1 MENYHVIDL
10 VGEGSFGKVYKG
22 RRKFTGQITAMKFI
36 MKHGKSEKDIRNL
49 RQEIEIL
56 RNLRH
61 ENIILMLDAFET
73 KTDFC
78 VVTEFAHG
86 ELFEILEDDQSLPEA
101 TVQSIAKQLV
111 RALHYLHSNR
121 VIHRDMKPQNILIG
135 ANGVVKLCDFGFA
148 RAMSCNTMVLTSIK
162 GTPLYMAPELVQ
174 EQPYNHT
181 VDLWSLG
188 VILYELFVGQ
198 PPFYTNSIYSLI
210 HHIVRDPVKYPSN
223 ITPEFKSFL
232 KGLLNKR
239 PGDRLG
245 WPGLLEH
252 PFVRESSQERLKRE
266 AALADAAATAQES
279 RAWKGEG
286 GAVAGVV
293 LAAASKCDTPNV
305 KAAPPSHKGL
315 PRPSTGEPKRQAA
328 GQKSS
333 KGEQPGRL
341 HRAASAEA
349 AQSAASAEAGLAGGR
364 QASAPPAALEAAAA
378 QAAAPRHGPGTPID
392 RLRSRRMTADEATAG
407 PSSAPLAAPSPVKPT
422 SPNKSSGPRNKE
434 NTPAA
439 VSNSMPGSAAG
450 LQRIGSHARMP
461 SGHDAM
467 TRDMGNLQTTPSSR
481 HDAPA
486 GATVSPRDSP
496 FVRLLSDAEEAGST
510 AEGAE
515 RLWQDK
521 ARLAAVLEMLKRPAS
536 GSAYTQWAA
545 SNELR
550 KAAKVACQLLQHSQG
565 RAEQGS
571 QVMRALAAAAQAAL
585 AVNATTTAA
594 VAEALVAAENSAAAA
609 SEDQFVA
616 FEGSMQL
623 YTELLNHRPP
633 SGAWQVATA
642 GCSGLARIFSRA
654 QRACGSSGA
663 AAAQAEGVL
672 KFVQGS
678 SVVTRICRFLED
690 CSQAHSSGE
699 GHMAAVRALA
709 DLVHCPVASS
719 SLQPTT
725 FPLAEAL
732 QADGITK
739 TAHQTAVLQ
748 SLEKVRHQVADG
760 LASTRCGVSGIRSS
774 LLHSPDMLKKGL
786 QLLLVV
792 LRLSTAACEAAI
804 GSSFPQVLTDAA
816 DSQHG
821 ALAMLCLAALARGAA
836 GHHTSLQAAGRAVN
850 MPQAK
855 LTQMIKQLAPNLQA
869 RQTDQVTA
877 AATAEAL
884 SALLVL
890 LVPPGGSP
898 HDAPPP
904 PGDLLTEP
912 CLAGMN
918 QLLQRPGAT
927 AETLRFAAV
936 EGVSCQTGLLDGPAG
951 LLTSLL
957 ACGPSSDA
965 GLAALQAGL
974 GDSLI
979 QVLTAAGRGSLPS
992 PCTELTPWGTL
1003 SMLQAVLSLVQPDAI
1018 AAILHN
1024 PFLPGGASDAL
1035 IKEVQEVMLKGH
1047 VVGHMLPA
1055 LTYAS
1060 GEGLNQPLTLLSR
1073 LVLAGPA
1080 HAQQYL
1086 QAHGLEAP
1094 ILNRLFL
1101 DSNPPAVLRCTD
1113 EDIATRKFACF
1124 AIGNAGF
1131 HNSSLYE
1138 ALRASIGPLVSLL
1151 HDREDKTRANA
1162 AGALGNLV
1170 RNSGLLC
1177 RPLIEARALQA
1188 LVEVINAPQPST
1200 PRGVAAAAADGT
1212 NPLRISLFSLGNML
1226 GPELL
1231 SPAPIIKTM
1240 QSLAIV
1246 YGAVIDDVLSKVRSE
1261 FVQEG
1266 NEPVVEELRAL
1277 WEEKLLQTGVLDAPS
1292 PEEYEELQPALN
1304 PYVSQQQAAGQ
1315 YVYGNGQPHSMQQRT
1330 VTDAESRKRKA
1341 ESTQVPYG
1349 ADAAGPA
1356 QKQERMMSAAYPQP
1370 QLSRGPQSI
1379 PQQIPPAIPQQDGPG
1394 DDPAPAAEAASLDN
1408 LSDVEVDEDDIDNK
1422 EMLPDFIL
1430 GQYETVKRIRTRWRC
1445 NFNNAVMHL
1454 NGQDVVVSKVAG
1466 EFMF

>member
-56 RNLRH
+56 RGLRH

-305 KAAPPSHKGL
+305 KAVPPSHRGL

-407 PSSAPLAAPSPVKPT
+407 PSSAPLAAPSPVKPI
-422 SPNKSSGPRNKE
+422 SPSKGSGPRDKE

-450 LQRIGSHARMP
+450 LQRVGSHTRTP

-467 TRDMGNLQTTPSSR
+467 TRDMGNLQMTPSSR
-481 HDAPA
+481 EDASA
-486 GATVSPRDSP
+486 GANVSPRDSP
-496 FVRLLSDAEEAGST
+496 FVRLLSDAEEACST

-550 KAAKVACQLLQHSQG
+550 NAAKVACQLLQYSQG

-594 VAEALVAAENSAAAA
+594 VAEALVAAEGSAAAA
-609 SEDQFVA
+609 SEDHFVA

-642 GCSGLARIFSRA
+642 GCSGLARIFARA

-678 SVVTRICRFLED
+678 LVVTRICRFLED

-709 DLVHCPVASS
+709 NLVHCPIASS
-719 SLQPTT
+719 SLRPTP

-739 TAHQTAVLQ
+739 NAQQTAVLQ
-748 SLEKVRHQVADG
+748 SLNKVRQQVADG

-836 GHHTSLQAAGRAVN
+836 GHHSSLQAAGRAVN
-850 MPQAK
+850 IPQAK
-855 LTQMIKQLAPNLQA
+855 LTQMFKQLAPNLQA

-918 QLLQRPGAT
+918 QLLQWPGAA

-936 EGVSCQTGLLDGPAG
+936 EGLSCQTGLLDGPAG

-992 PCTELTPWGTL
+992 PCTELTPWGTM
-1003 SMLQAVLSLVQPDAI
+1003 SMLQAVLSLVQPDAIGGQLLMRPFAVTGLVSLMSPRHLAAVTSWQHTSEEEGSNNAQSILSLI

-1035 IKEVQEVMLKGH
+1035 VKEVQEVMLKGR

-1101 DSNPPAVLRCTD
+1101 DSNPPAVLVGALLTASQLARLHRDNYIPLAKAAPYPHLRKLLSHTEPAVRARVCNLLGNMCRHSAYFYTALDRHSLLTPLIQRCTD

-1212 NPLRISLFSLGNML
+1212 NPLRISLFSLGNMCAHKECADALLQL
-1226 GPELL
+1226 G
-1231 SPAPIIKTM
+1231 IGT
-1240 QSLAIV
+1240 SLARLKSSPD
-1246 YGAVIDDVLSKVRSE
+1246 AT
-1261 FVQEG
+1261 VQKYVQRIQG
-1266 NEPVVEELRAL
+1266 
-1277 WEEKLLQTGVLDAPS
+1277 KLQTA
-1292 PEEYEELQPALN
+1292 
-1304 PYVSQQQAAGQ
+1304 QQ
-1315 YVYGNGQPHSMQQRT
+1315 NR
-1330 VTDAESRKRKA
+1330 
-1341 ESTQVPYG
+1341 
-1349 ADAAGPA
+1349 
-1356 QKQERMMSAAYPQP
+1356 
-1370 QLSRGPQSI
+1370 
-1379 PQQIPPAIPQQDGPG
+1379 
-1394 DDPAPAAEAASLDN
+1394 
-1408 LSDVEVDEDDIDNK
+1408 
-1422 EMLPDFIL
+1422 
-1430 GQYETVKRIRTRWRC
+1430 
-1445 NFNNAVMHL
+1445 
-1454 NGQDVVVSKVAG
+1454 
-1466 EFMF
+1466 

>member
-1 MENYHVIDL
+1 MQSHHCE
-10 VGEGSFGKVYKG
+10 GE
-22 RRKFTGQITAMKFI
+22 
-36 MKHGKSEKDIRNL
+36 
-49 RQEIEIL
+49 
-56 RNLRH
+56 
-61 ENIILMLDAFET
+61 
-73 KTDFC
+73 
-78 VVTEFAHG
+78 
-86 ELFEILEDDQSLPEA
+86 
-101 TVQSIAKQLV
+101 
-111 RALHYLHSNR
+111 
-121 VIHRDMKPQNILIG
+121 
-135 ANGVVKLCDFGFA
+135 
-148 RAMSCNTMVLTSIK
+148 
-162 GTPLYMAPELVQ
+162 
-174 EQPYNHT
+174 
-181 VDLWSLG
+181 
-188 VILYELFVGQ
+188 
-198 PPFYTNSIYSLI
+198 
-210 HHIVRDPVKYPSN
+210 
-223 ITPEFKSFL
+223 
-232 KGLLNKR
+232 
-239 PGDRLG
+239 
-245 WPGLLEH
+245 
-252 PFVRESSQERLKRE
+252 
-266 AALADAAATAQES
+266 
-279 RAWKGEG
+279 
-286 GAVAGVV
+286 
-293 LAAASKCDTPNV
+293 
-305 KAAPPSHKGL
+305 
-315 PRPSTGEPKRQAA
+315 
-328 GQKSS
+328 
-333 KGEQPGRL
+333 
-341 HRAASAEA
+341 
-349 AQSAASAEAGLAGGR
+349 
-364 QASAPPAALEAAAA
+364 
-378 QAAAPRHGPGTPID
+378 
-392 RLRSRRMTADEATAG
+392 
-407 PSSAPLAAPSPVKPT
+407 
-422 SPNKSSGPRNKE
+422 
-434 NTPAA
+434 
-439 VSNSMPGSAAG
+439 
-450 LQRIGSHARMP
+450 
-461 SGHDAM
+461 
-467 TRDMGNLQTTPSSR
+467 
-481 HDAPA
+481 DAPA

-654 QRACGSSGA
+654 Q
-663 AAAQAEGVL
+663 
-672 KFVQGS
+672 
-678 SVVTRICRFLED
+678 
-690 CSQAHSSGE
+690 
-699 GHMAAVRALA
+699 
-709 DLVHCPVASS
+709 
-719 SLQPTT
+719 PTT

-748 SLEKVRHQVADG
+748 SLEKARFPSPLPFLPVRHQVADG

-1018 AAILHN
+1018 GGQLLMRPFAVTGLVSLMSPQHLAAVTSWQHTSESEGSNNAQSMLSLIAAILHN

-1101 DSNPPAVLRCTD
+1101 DSNPPAVLVGALLTASQLARLHRDNYIPLAKAAPYPQLRKLLSHTEPAVRARVCNLLGNMCRHSAYFYTALDRHSLLTPLIQRCTD

-1212 NPLRISLFSLGNML
+1212 NPLRISLFSLGNMCAHKECADALLQL
-1226 GPELL
+1226 G
-1231 SPAPIIKTM
+1231 IGT
-1240 QSLAIV
+1240 SLARLKSSPD
-1246 YGAVIDDVLSKVRSE
+1246 AT
-1261 FVQEG
+1261 VQKYVQRIQG
-1266 NEPVVEELRAL
+1266 
-1277 WEEKLLQTGVLDAPS
+1277 KLQTA
-1292 PEEYEELQPALN
+1292 
-1304 PYVSQQQAAGQ
+1304 QQ
-1315 YVYGNGQPHSMQQRT
+1315 NR
-1330 VTDAESRKRKA
+1330 
-1341 ESTQVPYG
+1341 
-1349 ADAAGPA
+1349 
-1356 QKQERMMSAAYPQP
+1356 
-1370 QLSRGPQSI
+1370 
-1379 PQQIPPAIPQQDGPG
+1379 
-1394 DDPAPAAEAASLDN
+1394 
-1408 LSDVEVDEDDIDNK
+1408 
-1422 EMLPDFIL
+1422 
-1430 GQYETVKRIRTRWRC
+1430 
-1445 NFNNAVMHL
+1445 
-1454 NGQDVVVSKVAG
+1454 
-1466 EFMF
+1466 